1 MKFIDGKG
9 AVLGRL
15 ATHVAKKLLMG
26 EEVRI
31 FNCDEIIITGNK
43 KSTEKAFDI
52 KRGRVGHS
60 QKGPKHHSTT
70 EKIVKRAIRGMLPNH
85 REGRGKEAFKRVRCY
100 ATIPKEF
107 ADVQAEKFDTGK
119 KIKFAEVKNF
129 TKKN

>member
-9 AVLGRL
+9 VVLGRL
-15 ATHVAKKLLMG
+15 ATHVSKQLLMG

-31 FNCDEIIITGNK
+31 FNCDQIIITGNK
-43 KSTEKAFDI
+43 KTTEKEFFE
-52 KRGRVGHS
+52 KRSRVGHS

-70 EKIVKRAIRGMLPNH
+70 EKIVKRAIRGMLPNF
-85 REGRGKEAFKRVRCY
+85 REGRGKEAFKRLRCY
-100 ATIPKEF
+100 ATVPHEF
-107 ADVQAEKFDTGK
+107 SDVKAEKIETGK